1 MTANDIAVLERI
13 KQAREQ
19 RAEIALR
26 QAHSAQ
32 LRAVRARG
40 RAEQAAAQFAE
51 ERPAQEAAVYRALA
65 AGPISGQRPR
75 EAAAQLSGI
84 VAYADVL
91 GQRATQAAQHETACA
106 ETSSAARR
114 RHATAV
120 RDSLGVAMM
129 RERLGAAAR
138 SAADRSHDT
147 EMEELAALSDP
158 APPGCARS

>member
-1 MTANDIAVLERI
+1 MTANDIAVLVRI

-19 RAEIALR
+19 RAETALR

-32 LRAVRARG
+32 LRAVKARH
-40 RAEQAAAQFAE
+40 RAELAAAEFAE

-65 AGPISGQRPR
+65 AGPISGQQLR

-84 VAYADVL
+84 VAYAEVL
-91 GQRATQAAQHETACA
+91 GQRAAQAAHHETACA

-114 RHATAV
+114 GHAIAV

-129 RERLGAAAR
+129 GERLDAAMR

-147 EMEELAALSDP
+147 EMEELAALSGP
-158 APPGCARS
+158 ARPGCARP

>member
-1 MTANDIAVLERI
+1 MTANDIAVLVRI

-19 RAEIALR
+19 RAETASR

-32 LRAVRARG
+32 LRAVKARR
-40 RAEQAAAQFAE
+40 RAELATAEFAE
-51 ERPAQEAAVYRALA
+51 ERPAQEAAVYRTLA
-65 AGPISGQRPR
+65 AGPISGQRLR
-75 EAAAQLSGI
+75 EATAQLSGI

-91 GQRATQAAQHETACA
+91 GQRAVQAAQHEAACA

-114 RHATAV
+114 SHATAV
-120 RDSLGVAMM
+120 RDSLGVSMM
-129 RERLGAAAR
+129 RERLDAAVR

-158 APPGCARS
+158 APPGCARP